1 MADISYKNVNDNTP
15 VFVGSAQLTDKRG
28 IEGYNYLEIL
38 TEVSKKALADC
49 EAKDNFKKDID
60 TVAVIRFVADT
71 PQRDS
76 ATSNLWGYPNMP
88 RSLAQSL
95 GFEASNEIY
104 TTTGGNS
111 PQIAVNELANRIK
124 DNEIDCA
131 LLAGGEALDTFVTRL
146 KDGLEVNWSDDP
158 GGKPEIIGKSTDG
171 TNDHEKIHGI
181 FNPSSVYPLFANAL
195 RGLNNQSVEEHMQ
208 DTGEL
213 FESFSKVASKNKYS
227 WFPVHRSANEISE
240 VKPENR
246 MIGLPYTKYMNSI
259 MRVNQS
265 SAIIMMSAKKAR
277 ELSIPES
284 KWIFMYS
291 GACLNDIWNVSD
303 RINYHS
309 SPAIKACT
317 DNVFDL
323 ANLTIDDLDYID
335 LYSCFPSAVQIAM
348 NELGLSKNDPRGL
361 TVTGGLPYFGGPGN
375 AYVMNSI
382 ATMMNK
388 LRTKLNSFGL
398 TTANGWYI
406 TKHGAAIYSS
416 KPFEGDWNQVAD
428 TTNLQ
433 NSIDNQEKPNFIETP
448 EGEATVETYTVVHS
462 RNGPDQ
468 GIVIGRLDDGKRFI
482 ANTEKDPKILQLMSH
497 EEMLNKRGYVSRDGK
512 RNIFKPNL

>member
-1 MADISYKNVNDNTP
+1 MT
-15 VFVGSAQLTDKRG
+15 
-28 IEGYNYLEIL
+28 
-38 TEVSKKALADC
+38 
-49 EAKDNFKKDID
+49 
-60 TVAVIRFVADT
+60 
-71 PQRDS
+71 
-76 ATSNLWGYPNMP
+76 
-88 RSLAQSL
+88 
-95 GFEASNEIY
+95 
-104 TTTGGNS
+104 
-111 PQIAVNELANRIK
+111 
-124 DNEIDCA
+124 
-131 LLAGGEALDTFVTRL
+131 
-146 KDGLEVNWSDDP
+146 
-158 GGKPEIIGKSTDG
+158 
-171 TNDHEKIHGI
+171 
-181 FNPSSVYPLFANAL
+181 
-195 RGLNNQSVEEHMQ
+195 
-208 DTGEL
+208 
-213 FESFSKVASKNKYS
+213 SKNKYS

-382 ATMMNK
+382 ATMMKK

-398 TTANGWYI
+398 ATANGWYI

-468 GIVIGRLDDGKRFI
+468 GIVIGRLDNGKRFI

>member
-1 MADISYKNVNDNTP
+1 
-15 VFVGSAQLTDKRG
+15 
-28 IEGYNYLEIL
+28 
-38 TEVSKKALADC
+38 
-49 EAKDNFKKDID
+49 
-60 TVAVIRFVADT
+60 
-71 PQRDS
+71 
-76 ATSNLWGYPNMP
+76 
-88 RSLAQSL
+88 
-95 GFEASNEIY
+95 
-104 TTTGGNS
+104 
-111 PQIAVNELANRIK
+111 
-124 DNEIDCA
+124 
-131 LLAGGEALDTFVTRL
+131 
-146 KDGLEVNWSDDP
+146 
-158 GGKPEIIGKSTDG
+158 
-171 TNDHEKIHGI
+171 
-181 FNPSSVYPLFANAL
+181 
-195 RGLNNQSVEEHMQ
+195 
-208 DTGEL
+208 
-213 FESFSKVASKNKYS
+213 
-227 WFPVHRSANEISE
+227 
-240 VKPENR
+240 
-246 MIGLPYTKYMNSI
+246 
-259 MRVNQS
+259 
-265 SAIIMMSAKKAR
+265 
-277 ELSIPES
+277 
-284 KWIFMYS
+284 MYS

-309 SPAIKACT
+309 PPAIKACT

-382 ATMMNK
+382 ATMMKK

-398 TTANGWYI
+398 ATANGWYI

-482 ANTEKDPKILQLMSH
+482 ANTEKDPKILQLMSQ
-497 EEMLNKRGYVSRDGK
+497 EEMLNKRGYVSGDGK

>member
-146 KDGLEVNWSDDP
+146 KDGLEVSWSDDP

-213 FESFSKVASKNKYS
+213 FESFSKVASKN
-227 WFPVHRSANEISE
+227 
-240 VKPENR
+240 
-246 MIGLPYTKYMNSI
+246 
-259 MRVNQS
+259 
-265 SAIIMMSAKKAR
+265 
-277 ELSIPES
+277 
-284 KWIFMYS
+284 
-291 GACLNDIWNVSD
+291 
-303 RINYHS
+303 
-309 SPAIKACT
+309 
-317 DNVFDL
+317 
-323 ANLTIDDLDYID
+323 
-335 LYSCFPSAVQIAM
+335 
-348 NELGLSKNDPRGL
+348 
-361 TVTGGLPYFGGPGN
+361 
-375 AYVMNSI
+375 
-382 ATMMNK
+382 
-388 LRTKLNSFGL
+388 
-398 TTANGWYI
+398 
-406 TKHGAAIYSS
+406 
-416 KPFEGDWNQVAD
+416 
-428 TTNLQ
+428 
-433 NSIDNQEKPNFIETP
+433 
-448 EGEATVETYTVVHS
+448 
-462 RNGPDQ
+462 
-468 GIVIGRLDDGKRFI
+468 
-482 ANTEKDPKILQLMSH
+482 
-497 EEMLNKRGYVSRDGK
+497 
-512 RNIFKPNL
+512 